1 MKTALLQLNVS
12 DDPVANLS
20 GTLDMLQ
27 KAVSGGAEFVLTP
40 EVTNCVSTSRSHQRA
55 VLAHEEDDITL
66 DALRD
71 AAAEAGIWLL
81 IGSLALKTTDADG
94 RFANRSFLISPAGE
108 IVARYDKIHMFDVD
122 LDNGESWRESAVYQ
136 PGEIARTVDLD
147 GARLGMGICYDIRFP
162 HLFRD
167 LALAGADI
175 LTAPAAFTRQTGEA
189 HWHVLQRARAI
200 ENGAFVISAA
210 QGGVHEDGRETYGH
224 SLIVDPWGR
233 VIAEAKGDEPGVIV
247 ASLAL
252 DEVKAARG
260 KVPNLKNARSYRI
273 GSGLQPASG
282 QTTTEKETGESVA

>member
-122 LDNGESWRESAVYQ
+122 ISETETYRESAGYR
-136 PGEIARTVDLD
+136 PGAQAVVADTPF
-147 GARLGMGICYDIRFP
+147 GKLGMSVCYDMRFP
-162 HLFRD
+162 MLYQ
-167 LALAGADI
+167 ALAGVGARI
-175 LTAPAAFTRQTGEA
+175 LTVPAAFSPITGAA
-189 HWHVLQRARAI
+189 HWHTLLRARAI
-200 ENGAFVISAA
+200 ETGCFVLAPAQTGTHASATNKTR
-210 QGGVHEDGRETYGH
+210 DTYGH
-224 SLIVDPWGR
+224 SLIVAPWGE
-233 VIAEAKGDEPGVIV
+233 VELDAGTAPGVYFCDLDMEKGDAARRKVP
-247 ASLAL
+247 SLANRRPF
-252 DEVKAARG
+252 DAPDSE
-260 KVPNLKNARSYRI
+260 NA
-273 GSGLQPASG
+273 
-282 QTTTEKETGESVA
+282 